1 MNGMGFITITGQ
13 GISAD
18 VRLVKQESE
27 ASLFQWQDMLRG
39 ECMLLSLKT
48 NRFVGCSKDM
58 GEPYSAVFPG
68 SDPNRKNGCVFR
80 FNIVE

>member
-1 MNGMGFITITGQ
+1 
-13 GISAD
+13 
-18 VRLVKQESE
+18 
-27 ASLFQWQDMLRG
+27 MLRG